1 MTPKIFLI
9 GFMGSGKSTFG
20 KKLAK
25 ALQYPFIDLDKEI
38 EKKAKCSVSDIFK
51 YLGEDTFREME
62 SDTLKSFEDMPSYV
76 MATGGGTPC
85 YFDNLQYIHSQGIS
99 IYIELDTKSVYNRLS
114 NAKNIRPTIKGKK
127 EDELMKFIVET
138 SDKRKHIY
146 EQASL
151 KVNGLNVDV
160 KTVIGLLNDI
170 SL

>member
-1 MTPKIFLI
+1 MKIFLI

-25 ALQYPFIDLDKEI
+25 AVQLPFIDLDKEI

-62 SDTLKSFEDMPSYV
+62 SQTLKSFEHEQNFV

-99 IYIELDTKSVYNRLS
+99 IYIELDTKSIYNRLS

-127 EDELMKFIVET
+127 EEELLAFIEQT
-138 SDKRKHIY
+138 FEKRKHIY
-146 EQASL
+146 EQANY
-151 KVNGLNVDV
+151 KVNGLHVDV
-160 KTVIGLLNDI
+160 KAVMKLLEI
-170 SL
+170 